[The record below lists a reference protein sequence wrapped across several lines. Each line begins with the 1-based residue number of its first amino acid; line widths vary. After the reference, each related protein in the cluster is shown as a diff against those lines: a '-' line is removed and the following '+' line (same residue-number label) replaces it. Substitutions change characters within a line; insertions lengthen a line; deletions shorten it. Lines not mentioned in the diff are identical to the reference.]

1 MSPLSTPLTRAQAAR
16 IRELLREKRARNAE
30 GAFVIEG
37 AKPVYDALL
46 HLPAIVTAVVV
57 SAGHEDRESGQQHRL
72 RAARNISSF
81 RCSDRTFS
89 TFSTLDS
96 PQGILAVVKQPYW
109 NEEMVLAQPSL
120 FGVYG
125 EQLQDPANVGAIIR
139 TAAAL
144 NVDALWLTP
153 ESADVYN
160 PKVVR
165 ASAGAVLSL
174 PIFVTEHVGRLT
186 AKGMVVFAAEAG
198 SGDAI
203 HLESIRT
210 VPKRLV
216 VAVGNESRGL
226 SAQTVKQAAC
236 RFTIPLSRHV
246 ESLNVAASVAIA
258 LHYLRR
264 VEAEG

>member
-1 MSPLSTPLTRAQAAR
+1 
-16 IRELLREKRARNAE
+16 
-30 GAFVIEG
+30 
-37 AKPVYDALL
+37 VYDALL
-46 HLPAIVTAVVV
+46 QRPAIVTAVVV
-57 SAGHEDRESGQQHRL
+57 SAGYEAGETAQQRRL
-72 RAARNISSF
+72 RAALSISSF

-96 PQGILAVVKQPYW
+96 PEGILAVAKQPHW
-109 NEEMVLAQPSL
+109 NEELVLAQPSL

-125 EQLQDPANVGAIIR
+125 EHLQDPANVGAIIR

>member
-1 MSPLSTPLTRAQAAR
+1 
-16 IRELLREKRARNAE
+16 
-30 GAFVIEG
+30 
-37 AKPVYDALL
+37 
-46 HLPAIVTAVVV
+46 
-57 SAGHEDRESGQQHRL
+57 
-72 RAARNISSF
+72 
-81 RCSDRTFS
+81 
-89 TFSTLDS
+89 
-96 PQGILAVVKQPYW
+96 
-109 NEEMVLAQPSL
+109 MVLAQPSL

-125 EQLQDPANVGAIIR
+125 EHLQDPANVGAIIR